1 MTIEEVLAVEEMQV
15 FDRKSVNIAP
25 KVLAIPIIA
34 FANAD
39 GGTVAIGISDKTR
52 RIEGV
57 DYDIQKL
64 NELLRVPF
72 DFCVPTVKVEIEKV
86 QCIDFKG
93 RENHVLLMHIEPSME
108 VHANQA
114 DEVFMRVGDKSKKL
128 AFEERMQLMYDKGE
142 RFFEDKPVPE
152 TDIEDIDLAFVE
164 KYIAQIG
171 YSKTAMEYLRENKGF
186 IKEKNGK
193 VQISSAAILLFGKN
207 PQLYFPRARVRFIRY
222 EGTEERVGTQMNVIK
237 DVIFEGNILK
247 MITDAVAY
255 LDTQIKEKTYLG
267 EDGLFVTE
275 EEYPKFVRQEI
286 IVNAV
291 THRDYSIRGT
301 DIQIKMF
308 DDRIVVESPGK
319 LPGLVKTD
327 NIRHTHFSRN
337 PKIAEFLK
345 VYSFVKE
352 YGEGVDRM
360 CKELEAV
367 GLQDPEYRLNA
378 FMLQTTIRNSKIR
391 NILLLFNVISMQNNT
406 DSDPRFPFDS
416 YQKQKWDIE
425 HIHSVTTERA
435 QNKKEREEWLDS
447 AWPYI
452 ESVASDPKVFEMYTK
467 AKDVRDNKFY
477 DDEHATEYD
486 EMYNSVIA
494 FFSGE
499 TGIDNKPINE
509 ISNLTLLDQRT
520 NRGYRNHIFP
530 VKRNKIL
537 EKSGVESF
545 IPLCTKN
552 VFLKFYSK
560 TVSQMY
566 LWDKND
572 RKDYFDK
579 MADEIFYYLSG
590 TRKEQ

>member
-114 DEVFMRVGDKSKKL
+114 DEVFMRVGNKSKKL

-152 TDIEDIDLAFVE
+152 ADIEDIDLAFVE

-378 FMLQTTIRNSKIR
+378 FMLQTTIRNST
-391 NILLLFNVISMQNNT
+391 LT
-406 DSDPRFPFDS
+406 DKKPRFGEENHGLVD
-416 YQKQKWDIE
+416 
-425 HIHSVTTERA
+425 
-435 QNKKEREEWLDS
+435 KKPRFGEENHGLVDKK
-447 AWPYI
+447 PLFQVI
-452 ESVASDPKVFEMYTK
+452 
-467 AKDVRDNKFY
+467 
-477 DDEHATEYD
+477 DDA
-486 EMYNSVIA
+486 VC
-494 FFSGE
+494 
-499 TGIDNKPINE
+499 
-509 ISNLTLLDQRT
+509 
-520 NRGYRNHIFP
+520 
-530 VKRNKIL
+530 NKIL
-537 EKSGVESF
+537 TPTISENVKEIVEA
-545 IPLCTKN
+545 
-552 VFLKFYSK
+552 
-560 TVSQMY
+560 
-566 LWDKND
+566 
-572 RKDYFDK
+572 FD
-579 MADEIFYYLSG
+579 MNQIFG
-590 TRKEQ
+590 RKEVKKELGYGDYKAGKAIEAMQVLNIAIPVEGKGKGKYILKEM

>member
-378 FMLQTTIRNSKIR
+378 FMLQTTIRNST
-391 NILLLFNVISMQNNT
+391 LT
-406 DSDPRFPFDS
+406 DKKPRFGEENHGLVD
-416 YQKQKWDIE
+416 
-425 HIHSVTTERA
+425 
-435 QNKKEREEWLDS
+435 KKPLFQV
-447 AWPYI
+447 I
-452 ESVASDPKVFEMYTK
+452 
-467 AKDVRDNKFY
+467 
-477 DDEHATEYD
+477 DDA
-486 EMYNSVIA
+486 VC
-494 FFSGE
+494 
-499 TGIDNKPINE
+499 
-509 ISNLTLLDQRT
+509 
-520 NRGYRNHIFP
+520 
-530 VKRNKIL
+530 NKIL
-537 EKSGVESF
+537 APTISENMKEIVEA
-545 IPLCTKN
+545 
-552 VFLKFYSK
+552 
-560 TVSQMY
+560 
-566 LWDKND
+566 
-572 RKDYFDK
+572 FD
-579 MADEIFYYLSG
+579 MNQIFG
-590 TRKEQ
+590 RKEVKKELGYGDYKAGKAIEAMQVLNIAIPVEGKGKGKYILKEM

>member
-1 MTIEEVLAVEEMQV
+1 MERSGKMTIEEVLAVEEMQV

-114 DEVFMRVGDKSKKL
+114 DEVFMRVGNKSKKL

-378 FMLQTTIRNSKIR
+378 FMLQTTIRNST
-391 NILLLFNVISMQNNT
+391 LT
-406 DSDPRFPFDS
+406 DKKPRF
-416 YQKQKWDIE
+416 
-425 HIHSVTTERA
+425 
-435 QNKKEREEWLDS
+435 
-447 AWPYI
+447 
-452 ESVASDPKVFEMYTK
+452 
-467 AKDVRDNKFY
+467 
-477 DDEHATEYD
+477 
-486 EMYNSVIA
+486 
-494 FFSGE
+494 G
-499 TGIDNKPINE
+499 
-509 ISNLTLLDQRT
+509 
-520 NRGYRNHIFP
+520 
-530 VKRNKIL
+530 
-537 EKSGVESF
+537 
-545 IPLCTKN
+545 
-552 VFLKFYSK
+552 
-560 TVSQMY
+560 
-566 LWDKND
+566 
-572 RKDYFDK
+572 
-579 MADEIFYYLSG
+579 
-590 TRKEQ
+590 

>member
-1 MTIEEVLAVEEMQV
+1 MTIEEVLAVEEMQI
-15 FDRKSVNIAP
+15 FDRKSVNIDP
-25 KVLAIPIIA
+25 KALAIPIIA

-72 DFCVPTVKVEIEKV
+72 DFCVPTVKAEIEKV
-86 QCIDFKG
+86 QCTDFKG

-128 AFEERMQLMYDKGE
+128 TFEERMQLMYDKGE

-152 TDIEDIDLAFVE
+152 ADIEDIDLAFVE
-164 KYIAQIG
+164 KYIDQIG

-193 VQISSAAILLFGKN
+193 VQISSATILLFGKN

-222 EGTEERVGTQMNVIK
+222 EGIEERVGTQMNVIK

-319 LPGLVKTD
+319 LPGLVKAD

-345 VYSFVKE
+345 AYSFVKE

-378 FMLQTTIRNSKIR
+378 FMLQTTIRNST
-391 NILLLFNVISMQNNT
+391 LT
-406 DSDPRFPFDS
+406 DKKPRFGEENHGLVD
-416 YQKQKWDIE
+416 
-425 HIHSVTTERA
+425 
-435 QNKKEREEWLDS
+435 KKPLFQV
-447 AWPYI
+447 I
-452 ESVASDPKVFEMYTK
+452 
-467 AKDVRDNKFY
+467 
-477 DDEHATEYD
+477 DDA
-486 EMYNSVIA
+486 VC
-494 FFSGE
+494 
-499 TGIDNKPINE
+499 
-509 ISNLTLLDQRT
+509 
-520 NRGYRNHIFP
+520 
-530 VKRNKIL
+530 NKIL
-537 EKSGVESF
+537 TPTISENVKEIVEA
-545 IPLCTKN
+545 
-552 VFLKFYSK
+552 
-560 TVSQMY
+560 
-566 LWDKND
+566 
-572 RKDYFDK
+572 FD
-579 MADEIFYYLSG
+579 MNQIFG
-590 TRKEQ
+590 RKEVKKELGYGDYKAGKAIEVMQVLNIVIPVEGKGKGKYILKEM

>member
-52 RIEGV
+52 RIESV

-378 FMLQTTIRNSKIR
+378 FMLQTTIRNST
-391 NILLLFNVISMQNNT
+391 LT
-406 DSDPRFPFDS
+406 DKKPRFGEENHGLVD
-416 YQKQKWDIE
+416 
-425 HIHSVTTERA
+425 
-435 QNKKEREEWLDS
+435 KKPLFQV
-447 AWPYI
+447 I
-452 ESVASDPKVFEMYTK
+452 
-467 AKDVRDNKFY
+467 
-477 DDEHATEYD
+477 DDA
-486 EMYNSVIA
+486 VC
-494 FFSGE
+494 
-499 TGIDNKPINE
+499 
-509 ISNLTLLDQRT
+509 
-520 NRGYRNHIFP
+520 
-530 VKRNKIL
+530 NKIL
-537 EKSGVESF
+537 APTISENMKEIVEA
-545 IPLCTKN
+545 
-552 VFLKFYSK
+552 
-560 TVSQMY
+560 
-566 LWDKND
+566 
-572 RKDYFDK
+572 FD
-579 MADEIFYYLSG
+579 MNQIFG
-590 TRKEQ
+590 RKEVKKELGYGDYKAGKAIEAMQVLNIAIPVEGKGKGKYILKEM

>member
-378 FMLQTTIRNSKIR
+378 FMLQTTIRNST
-391 NILLLFNVISMQNNT
+391 LT
-406 DSDPRFPFDS
+406 DKKPRFGEENHGLVD
-416 YQKQKWDIE
+416 
-425 HIHSVTTERA
+425 
-435 QNKKEREEWLDS
+435 KKPRFGEE
-447 AWPYI
+447 
-452 ESVASDPKVFEMYTK
+452 
-467 AKDVRDNKFY
+467 
-477 DDEHATEYD
+477 
-486 EMYNSVIA
+486 
-494 FFSGE
+494 
-499 TGIDNKPINE
+499 
-509 ISNLTLLDQRT
+509 
-520 NRGYRNHIFP
+520 NH
-530 VKRNKIL
+530 
-537 EKSGVESF
+537 G
-545 IPLCTKN
+545 
-552 VFLKFYSK
+552 
-560 TVSQMY
+560 
-566 LWDKND
+566 
-572 RKDYFDK
+572 
-579 MADEIFYYLSG
+579 
-590 TRKEQ
+590 

>member
-52 RIEGV
+52 RIESV

-378 FMLQTTIRNSKIR
+378 FMLQTTIRNST
-391 NILLLFNVISMQNNT
+391 LT
-406 DSDPRFPFDS
+406 DKKPRFGEENHGLVD
-416 YQKQKWDIE
+416 
-425 HIHSVTTERA
+425 
-435 QNKKEREEWLDS
+435 KKPLFGEENHGLVDKK
-447 AWPYI
+447 PLFQVI
-452 ESVASDPKVFEMYTK
+452 
-467 AKDVRDNKFY
+467 
-477 DDEHATEYD
+477 DDA
-486 EMYNSVIA
+486 VC
-494 FFSGE
+494 
-499 TGIDNKPINE
+499 
-509 ISNLTLLDQRT
+509 
-520 NRGYRNHIFP
+520 
-530 VKRNKIL
+530 NKIL
-537 EKSGVESF
+537 TPTISENVKEIVEA
-545 IPLCTKN
+545 
-552 VFLKFYSK
+552 
-560 TVSQMY
+560 
-566 LWDKND
+566 
-572 RKDYFDK
+572 FD
-579 MADEIFYYLSG
+579 MNQIFG
-590 TRKEQ
+590 RKEVKKELGYGDYKAGKAIEAMQVLNIAIPVEGKGKGKYILKEM